1 MIKKSSS
8 TKIISVENLQKQV
21 NSAVSLFSTILDTLR
36 KSQDEMTAQIDARD
50 AEIAKLSDDL
60 SEEETDIEVE
70 RAIDEIL
77 KYDFMNIYKKVWQKD
92 PNNTENTQ
100 IEQP

>member
-1 MIKKSSS
+1 MLNACALTTFDNPFDPFEQFTSWFLFD
-8 TKIISVENLQKQV
+8 VEKGY
-21 NSAVSLFSTILDTLR
+21 NSCSYL
-36 KSQDEMTAQIDARD
+36 AR
-50 AEIAKLSDDL
+50 IAKLSDDL
-60 SEEETDIEVE
+60 SEEEVDIEVE
-70 RAIDEIL
+70 RAIDEII

>member
-50 AEIAKLSDDL
+50 AEIAKLSD
-60 SEEETDIEVE
+60 E
-70 RAIDEIL
+70 RQTLDALWQTSARIIDKI
-77 KYDFMNIYKKVWQKD
+77 D
-92 PNNTENTQ
+92 Q
-100 IEQP
+100 IIS